1 MHRHPP
7 ADAHG
12 GTPFSGSVR
21 DVGFDD
27 LAVVARSSGMAD
39 EHRERDMDGVPTPLE
54 SLGSLAALEVETGPG
69 QRHIEI
75 YTMEGLLS
83 LFRHGPLDAEN
94 VLLMVGGAMGG
105 VLGPAEGLYYDLA
118 QTFATLGIG
127 SIRVGYRK
135 PNDLGHCL
143 HDAAAA
149 ADLATRSGGRRFI
162 TMGHSFGG
170 AVAINAGVAFRDH
183 CAGVV
188 TLSTQSA
195 GCENAD
201 ALGSTPLLLMHGDKD
216 EILPMMASQMVQMIA
231 GQGQVVILPGAGHLL
246 TEAADELRQHLGAWI
261 PEHFDSHEAAGLP
274 GPPSQ

>member
-1 MHRHPP
+1 M
-7 ADAHG
+7 
-12 GTPFSGSVR
+12 T
-21 DVGFDD
+21 
-27 LAVVARSSGMAD
+27 D
-39 EHRERDMDGVPTPLE
+39 EHTRDDSADDMGTPLE
-54 SLGSLAALEVETGPG
+54 SLGSLAALEVETGPQ

-94 VLLMVGGAMGG
+94 VILMVGGAMGG

-118 QTFATLGIG
+118 ESFASAGIG
-127 SIRVGYRK
+127 TIRVGYRK
-135 PNDLGHCL
+135 PNDLGRCL
-143 HDAAAA
+143 HDTAAA

-170 AVAINAGVAFRDH
+170 AVAIQAGVAFRDH

-201 ALGSTPLLLMHGDKD
+201 ALGSTPLLLIHGDKD

-231 GQGQVVILPGAGHLL
+231 GQGEVVILPGTGHLL
-246 TEAADELRQHLGAWI
+246 TEAADDLRRRLGAWI
-261 PEHFDSHEAAGLP
+261 PERLAAHEAAGLP
-274 GPPSQ
+274 GPPPK